1 MNLGTLQPR
10 DPYGA
15 VHCGKLCAARRRRV
29 VEQVRAHGLRPHRL
43 FVGRA
48 RGGGLALLR
57 PPTLPGQGAAAFSQC
72 APVKLDRPVLN
83 TCACSATTLP
93 GQGTVFNQCV
103 PVKPGRV
110 VLNTLSGQG
119 ARRRV
124 RQEQAVSGRPQTVP
138 RGRLRLRPRYDYT
151 ASTAAQLRQMQY
163 DTLRY
168 EMLF

>member
-1 MNLGTLQPR
+1 M
-10 DPYGA
+10 
-15 VHCGKLCAARRRRV
+15 
-29 VEQVRAHGLRPHRL
+29 
-43 FVGRA
+43 
-48 RGGGLALLR
+48 
-57 PPTLPGQGAAAFSQC
+57 
-72 APVKLDRPVLN
+72 KLDRLVLN

-93 GQGTVFNQCV
+93 SQGTVFNQCV

-151 ASTAAQLRQMQY
+151 ASTAAQLSNTIRY
-163 DTLRY
+163 DTRCCFNVRSKANLPHGTKK
-168 EMLF
+168 LKSGKQKN

>member
-57 PPTLPGQGAAAFSQC
+57 PPTLPGQGA
-72 APVKLDRPVLN
+72 
-83 TCACSATTLP
+83 
-93 GQGTVFNQCV
+93 
-103 PVKPGRV
+103 
-110 VLNTLSGQG
+110 
-119 ARRRV
+119 RRRV

-151 ASTAAQLRQMQY
+151 ANTAAQLWQMQY